1 MPTFVNGLIFK
12 PKHQNAPDFV
22 QGKLSIN
29 VKNLREW
36 LDIQQGDWINADIK
50 LSKEGKYYI
59 QVDEYK
65 APEPATAEP
74 ETDLPF

>member
-1 MPTFVNGLIFK
+1 MATFVNGLIFK

-36 LDIQQGDWINADIK
+36 LDSQTGEWVNADIK
-50 LSKEGKYYI
+50 QSKEGKYYI

>member
-1 MPTFVNGLIFK
+1 MATFVNGLIFK

-36 LDIQQGDWINADIK
+36 LDTQTGEWVNADIK
-50 LSKEGKYYI
+50 QSKEGKYYI

>member
-12 PKHQNAPDFV
+12 PKHPNAPDFV

>member
-36 LDIQQGDWINADIK
+36 LDTQTGEWVNADIK
-50 LSKEGKYYI
+50 QSKEGKYYI

-65 APEPATAEP
+65 APEATTAEP

>member
-36 LDIQQGDWINADIK
+36 LDTQTGEWVNADIK
-50 LSKEGKYYI
+50 QSKEGKYYI

-65 APEPATAEP
+65 APEPTTAEP

>member
-1 MPTFVNGLIFK
+1 MATFVNGLIFK

-36 LDIQQGDWINADIK
+36 LDTQTGEWINADIK

-74 ETDLPF
+74 ADDLPF